1 VQKGRPQV
9 SAGAI
14 LHPPR
19 TKAEDK
25 ERSMSEPIQTIII
38 EAYGR
43 QFVFNIP
50 HDERYS
56 AHQPQLDDETRTCV
70 LVVDDEIIS
79 PE

>member
-1 VQKGRPQV
+1 
-9 SAGAI
+9 
-14 LHPPR
+14 
-19 TKAEDK
+19 
-25 ERSMSEPIQTIII
+25 MSEPIQTIII